1 MQDKLVKYAKRRL
14 DLLKDDM
21 GTITDISIVD
31 YNKGLIIEFS
41 NGMNLRLH
49 DNELSYQAELYLE
62 SELDG
67 VRNFNKG
74 E

>member
-1 MQDKLVKYAKRRL
+1 MQDNLVKYAKRRL

-49 DNELSYQAELYLE
+49 DTEISYQAELYLE
-62 SELDG
+62 SELES
-67 VRNFNKG
+67 VKN
-74 E
+74 